1 MKHALLPNAIC
12 ALPISSPRPLGSHF
26 HGVLTT
32 SAIFSNLCGAQV
44 KKQFPKLFDPVEV
57 EAAPTP
63 KYSRT
68 SVLTDPPTAG
78 DGA

>member
-1 MKHALLPNAIC
+1 
-12 ALPISSPRPLGSHF
+12 
-26 HGVLTT
+26 
-32 SAIFSNLCGAQV
+32 V

-68 SVLTDPPTAG
+68 SVLTAPPTAG